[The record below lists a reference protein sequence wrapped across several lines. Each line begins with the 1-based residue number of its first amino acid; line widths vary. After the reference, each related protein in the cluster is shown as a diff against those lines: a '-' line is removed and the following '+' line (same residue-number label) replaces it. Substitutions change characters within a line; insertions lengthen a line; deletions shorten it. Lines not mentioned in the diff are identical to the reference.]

1 MIKVKSTS
9 LDFGKMDRGPVDLLI
24 ANGCEF
30 ESLQIDANSE
40 EQGIEVIRDADV
52 LIVGL
57 QRITAKV
64 LDAAKRLKVIGRC
77 GVGLDNI
84 DLKAAGAKGIPVVYT
99 PGANAQAVADLTLG
113 LMLAL
118 ARKLPQADRMTRE
131 GQWKRIMGNDLWGKT
146 LGICGLGQIGFNVA
160 RRAKGFDMNVIAY
173 DLFENPALAAER
185 GIRYKSKAEV
195 LGESDFVTLH
205 LPLTSETQGFIG
217 MDELKAMKKSAI
229 LVNTS
234 RGGIVDEN
242 ALYLALKTGEIAGA
256 ALDVFEHEPPGKT
269 PLVQLDN
276 FIGTPH
282 IGGITTE
289 ALDRIGMTVA
299 RDIVSVLKGQMP
311 EFPANMEWLA
321 SARKEDL
328 AKQ

>member
-9 LDFGKMDRGPVDLLI
+9 LDFGKTDRAPIDLLI

-30 ESLQIDANSE
+30 ESVQVDANSE
-40 EQGIEVIRDADV
+40 EQGIEVVRDADV
-52 LIVGL
+52 LVVGL
-57 QRITAKV
+57 QRITGKV

-84 DLKAAGAKGIPVVYT
+84 DLKAAGERGIPVVYT
-99 PGANAQAVADLTLG
+99 PGANAQTVADLTMG
-113 LMLAL
+113 LILAL
-118 ARKLPQADRMTRE
+118 ARKIPQADRMTRG
-131 GQWKRIMGNDLWGKT
+131 GQWKRIMGNDIWGKT

-160 RRAKGFDMNVIAY
+160 KRAKGFDMNVVAY
-173 DLFENPALAAER
+173 DLFENPPLAGEL
-185 GIRYKSKAEV
+185 GIEYKSKAEI
-195 LGESDFVTLH
+195 LGESDFITLH
-205 LPLTSETQGFIG
+205 LPLTPETQGFIG
-217 MDELKAMKKSAI
+217 IDELRAMKKSAI

-242 ALYLALKTGEIAGA
+242 ALHLALKEGEIAGA

-269 PLVQLDN
+269 PLVELDN

-289 ALDRIGMTVA
+289 ALGRIGMTVA
-299 RDIVSVLKGQMP
+299 RDIVAVLKGQAP
-311 EFPANMEWLA
+311 KFPANKEWLV
-321 SARKEDL
+321 S
-328 AKQ
+328 